1 MHPEEK
7 LKSHITVDVHWRAM
21 CKLWIC
27 LDCPQHCPTLK
38 LQEIEDLHRWRNT
51 DRAFMEA
58 DIHQARAGHFS
69 VRSCRSHRTCGEE
82 RAQVEMVLFILFCLA
97 FSFGRASKKRR
108 MARHT
113 YAEASTIRIVFT
125 CLTVLVASCCNC
137 YFYVSRV
144 HVSIRLL
151 IPALCEGDTKARCP
165 GGKSQKWYCI
175 WCSNSI
181 CKRKLRCTGIY
192 IYIHIYI
199 YVAWDQNYFV
209 MLIRCINIKDIT
221 NHITIG
227 FRYER
232 IPASFCSNPK
242 TSKKWLHLDKH
253 PATVQN
259 PMIPEKGTANS
270 RLNHMQTWPNRKASE
285 TKPRMVWQA
294 KKRSAFSKH
303 GTTWQHKN
311 RFHHFGKKNIFSNYS
326 PWVAPTY
333 WGV

>member
-113 YAEASTIRIVFT
+113 YAEASAIRIVFT
-125 CLTVLVASCCNC
+125 CLTVLVATVTSM
-137 YFYVSRV
+137 
-144 HVSIRLL
+144 
-151 IPALCEGDTKARCP
+151 
-165 GGKSQKWYCI
+165 SQGRMSASVYLFQHCVKVTP
-175 WCSNSI
+175 
-181 CKRKLRCTGIY
+181 KPDVP
-192 IYIHIYI
+192 
-199 YVAWDQNYFV
+199 VA
-209 MLIRCINIKDIT
+209 
-221 NHITIG
+221 
-227 FRYER
+227 
-232 IPASFCSNPK
+232 
-242 TSKKWLHLDKH
+242 
-253 PATVQN
+253 
-259 PMIPEKGTANS
+259 
-270 RLNHMQTWPNRKASE
+270 NRKSDIVYDVPVAFVSE
-285 TKPRMVWQA
+285 
-294 KKRSAFSKH
+294 S
-303 GTTWQHKN
+303 
-311 RFHHFGKKNIFSNYS
+311 
-326 PWVAPTY
+326 
-333 WGV
+333 